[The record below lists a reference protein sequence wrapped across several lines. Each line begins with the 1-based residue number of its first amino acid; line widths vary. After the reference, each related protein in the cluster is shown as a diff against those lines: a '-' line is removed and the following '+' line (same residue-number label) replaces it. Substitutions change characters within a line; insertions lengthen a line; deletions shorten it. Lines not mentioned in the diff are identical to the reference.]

1 MSKENNHIEK
11 KYFRSGIS
19 AAYFFLAPAMI
30 SIFVFF
36 FIPVIAAFII
46 SFTDFDIYYLGNYS
60 NLRFIGL
67 KNYSDLLGNEL
78 FWTSLRNTFYFVVA
92 ASPLSI
98 AVSLGAALIL
108 NSKLVKLNAVFRLAY
123 FIPVVTT
130 LVAVAIDWR
139 FIYHPRFGMLNYLL
153 SFWGLNPIDWLGD
166 PFWAM
171 PSIILMSIWKNF
183 GYNMIIF
190 IAGLQNIP
198 EQLYEAAVLEGASGW
213 QQFKKIT
220 LPMLAP
226 TTVFISI
233 ITMIGN
239 FQLFAEPYVMT
250 QGGPL
255 NKTLSV
261 VQYMY
266 QEGFRWWNMGYSA
279 SIAFVLFII
288 VTGLATLIPFIWMVS
303 ASLMYDGHASP
314 YPPRFI
320 PDEFTL
326 YQFQSLFSRLN
337 VARNLFNSLV
347 LSILVTIISLFFNS
361 MAGYAFAKYRFAV
374 IY

>member
-1 MSKENNHIEK
+1 
-11 KYFRSGIS
+11 
-19 AAYFFLAPAMI
+19 
-30 SIFVFF
+30 
-36 FIPVIAAFII
+36 
-46 SFTDFDIYYLGNYS
+46 
-60 NLRFIGL
+60 L
-67 KNYSDLLGNEL
+67 KNYSDLLGNEF
-78 FWTSLRNTFYFVVA
+78 FWISLKNTFYFVVV

-108 NSKLVKLNAVFRLAY
+108 NLKLVKLKGLFRLSY

-130 LVAVAIDWR
+130 LVAVAIVWR

-153 SFWGLNPIDWLGD
+153 SFVGINPIDWLGD

-190 IAGLQNIP
+190 IVGLQNIP
-198 EQLYEAAVLEGASGW
+198 EHLYEAAVLEGANGW

-226 TTVFISI
+226 TTIFISI

-288 VTGLATLIPFIWMVS
+288 IFAGTMIQLKVQKQS
-303 ASLMYDGHASP
+303 A
-314 YPPRFI
+314 
-320 PDEFTL
+320 
-326 YQFQSLFSRLN
+326 
-337 VARNLFNSLV
+337 
-347 LSILVTIISLFFNS
+347 
-361 MAGYAFAKYRFAV
+361 
-374 IY
+374 

>member
-1 MSKENNHIEK
+1 MAREKNHIEQ
-11 KYFRSGIS
+11 KYFKPGIS

-36 FIPVIAAFII
+36 FIPVLAAFII
-46 SFTDFDIYYLGNYS
+46 SFTDFDIYSLGNYA
-60 NLRFIGL
+60 NLRFVGL
-67 KNYSDLLGNEL
+67 KNYSDLLSNEL
-78 FWTSLRNTFYFVVA
+78 FWISLKNTFYFVIV

-108 NSKLVKLNAVFRLAY
+108 NSKLVKLKGLFRLSY

-130 LVAVAIDWR
+130 LVAVAIVWR

-153 SFWGLNPIDWLGD
+153 GFVGINPIDWLGD
-166 PFWAM
+166 PSWAM

-198 EQLYEAAVLEGASGW
+198 EHLYEAAVLEGANGW
-213 QQFKKIT
+213 QRFKKIT
-220 LPMLAP
+220 IPMLAP
-226 TTVFISI
+226 TTIFISI

-266 QEGFRWWNMGYSA
+266 QEGFRWWNMGYST
-279 SIAFVLFII
+279 SIAFVLFLII
-288 VTGLATLIPFIWMVS
+288 F
-303 ASLMYDGHASP
+303 
-314 YPPRFI
+314 
-320 PDEFTL
+320 
-326 YQFQSLFSRLN
+326 
-337 VARNLFNSLV
+337 
-347 LSILVTIISLFFNS
+347 
-361 MAGYAFAKYRFAV
+361 AGTMIQLKIQKQTA
-374 IY
+374 